1 MTCTTAASSRSLSAC
16 TGSRRISPAR
26 AGSRLDRERWEHAAL
41 STRRNPSLSGVIDEE
56 CSFVALLPEEVSQ
69 RKHDL
74 REVAVHFPVCL
85 LLFFINSSSLLP
97 RYLAEAPADGFSDRF
112 GDADGAFEKAS
123 GSCIIRGSR

>member
-1 MTCTTAASSRSLSAC
+1 MICTTAASSRSLSAC

-85 LLFFINSSSLLP
+85 LLFCQDIWHNLSAYHNWDQQGCGRFPQFDKQHLP
-97 RYLAEAPADGFSDRF
+97 KLSRTVR
-112 GDADGAFEKAS
+112 
-123 GSCIIRGSR
+123 RGYTE